1 MSRKNRAFALAV
13 ATAALV
19 GVSAPVASAA
29 TFGGP
34 TSGFNN
40 DSLVNTSGNQI
51 PVQLCNNDIP
61 INAGV
66 LAGQL
71 PLSDISA
78 VLGLL
83 NSGSLTSTVSRSCTQ
98 TPSQA
103 ITSTTSTGNTT
114 TTTTHGPMGSDEH
127 GTWGQCGCDH
137 NSGSDHDSG
146 HHSTST
152 PTSGFNNDSLVNL
165 SNNQVPVQACNNDIP
180 VNAGAGAIQVP
191 VDGVSGALGLL
202 NSGPIMSS
210 VTRDCSQTPTQNN
223 SSTTTTGNAI
233 TNG

>member
-40 DSLVNTSGNQI
+40 DSLVNTSGNQVPI
-51 PVQLCNNDIP
+51 QVCNNDIP
-61 INAGV
+61 INAGA

-78 VLGLL
+78 ILGLV
-83 NSGSLTSTVSRSCTQ
+83 NSGSLTSSVTRSCTQ
-98 TPSQA
+98 TPSQT
-103 ITSTTSTGNTT
+103 ITSSTSTGNTIT
-114 TTTTHGPMGSDEH
+114 NAPMSSGGSSS
-127 GTWGQCGCDH
+127 GNSWCGQCSSHDH
-137 NSGSDHDSG
+137 GWTGDH
-146 HHSTST
+146 HNNA
-152 PTSGFNNDSLVNL
+152 TSGFNNDSLVNL
-165 SNNQVPVQACNNDIP
+165 SNNQIPTQICNNDIP
-180 VNAGAGAIQVP
+180 INAGVGAVQVP
-191 VDGVSGALGLL
+191 IDGVSGALGLL
-202 NSGPIMSS
+202 NSGPITSS
-210 VTRDCSQTPTQNN
+210 VTRDCSQVPTQTN
-223 SSTTTTGNAI
+223 SSTTTTGNTA

>member
-40 DSLVNTSGNQI
+40 DHLLSASGNQV
-51 PVQLCNNDIP
+51 PLQACNNDIP

-78 VLGLL
+78 ILGLV
-83 NSGSLTSTVSRSCTQ
+83 NSGSLTSSATRTCTQ

-103 ITSTTSTGNTT
+103 ITSATTTGNTVT
-114 TTTTHGPMGSDEH
+114 NAPMAPGAPGGPGGMGAPGGPGAGPG
-127 GTWGQCGCDH
+127 GTG
-137 NSGSDHDSG
+137 G
-146 HHSTST
+146 HHNTT
-152 PTSGFNNDSLVNL
+152 TSGFNNDSLVDL
-165 SNNQVPVQACNNDIP
+165 SNNQLPVQACNNDIP
-180 VNAGAGAIQVP
+180 INGGLGVVQVP

-202 NSGPIMSS
+202 NSGPISSS
-210 VTRDCSQTPTQNN
+210 VTRNCAQTPTQTNG
-223 SSTTTTGNAI
+223 STTTTGNTV